1 MTMSPG
7 LRAVS
12 ALSVCFVLGCP
23 AGNVEPDPDSGSVAT
38 DGGASTADG
47 GASTADGGS
56 TPAGDAAARP
66 ELANIPDVSLSPET
80 REALF
85 QISAHPG
92 CGVDA
97 ANLFSNVKEEA
108 WARKPC
114 LFGGSNFLA
123 VHQLAILECIRVA
136 IVGPK

>member
-1 MTMSPG
+1 M
-7 LRAVS
+7 RS
-12 ALSVCFVLGCP
+12 ANGWKRR
-23 AGNVEPDPDSGSVAT
+23 SVA
-38 DGGASTADG
+38 
-47 GASTADGGS
+47 

-97 ANLFSNVKEEA
+97 ANLFSNVKTKLGRENRA
-108 WARKPC
+108 Y
-114 LFGGSNFLA
+114 
-123 VHQLAILECIRVA
+123 LEVQIWST
-136 IVGPK
+136 GYP